1 MLLYVFCYD
10 QPSRAQAEKMTMRL
24 WGGTAKTVTLEGDR
38 YFESQIW
45 RQQWRQMM
53 KNDNWHKH
61 DYVGMI
67 SYKYEQKTG
76 NDMTDIYKAS
86 KEQCEHD
93 VIAFYDYD
101 NDLLAHACHV
111 HGNRFRSIWQQLLSP
126 FFSDADINRRDLP
139 AFYCNYWM
147 AKPEW
152 LSRYA
157 AWAQSVMESI
167 DDRHELNTL
176 MFDDSKYCGRMPKD
190 QLMRVCGKQHYTF
203 HPFMFER
210 LPCIYF
216 YLSEASI
223 GRIRHPERAWRIWR
237 PLSNLQIQDVLS
249 SVSHVKT
256 LALFATHSNKD
267 HLDKNVIA
275 YVSELSKCYDA
286 VIVITTQFIVE
297 NMNMLPENV
306 SLIKTI
312 NSCHDFGLHFRV
324 LHNLD
329 ITGIEEI
336 GLFNDSCYVLK
347 PLKDAIT
354 RLRNGTD
361 DVLGLTDSHEVT
373 WHLQSYFVIFRGAAL
388 PDLIDF
394 VKNALMYPIKMM
406 NKWYVIKNF
415 EIGLSIYMLKHRH
428 RIRALYPVQQVLT
441 APSRLNSLG
450 TNTSY
455 TCWDRLL
462 ALGFPLL
469 KKSRKTYENEYNF
482 IRDHTQL

>member
-10 QPSRAQAEKMTMRL
+10 QPSRLQAEKMTSL
-24 WGGTAKTVTLEGDR
+24 CDGIAKTIVLEGDR

-45 RQQWRQMM
+45 RHKWRQMM
-53 KNDNWHKH
+53 KEDDWESH

-76 NDMTDIYKAS
+76 NEILDIQRAS
-86 KEQCEHD
+86 KEQSEHD

-111 HGNRFRSIWQQLLSP
+111 HGNKFRSIWQELLRP

-139 AFYCNYWM
+139 SFYCNYWM

-152 LSRYA
+152 LRKYA
-157 AWAQSVMESI
+157 EWVQTVMESI
-167 DDRHELNTL
+167 DTRPELDAL
-176 MFDDSKYCGRMPKD
+176 MFEDSKYCGRMPKH
-190 QLMRVCGKQHYTF
+190 QLLQVCGKQHYTF

-216 YLSEASI
+216 YLSGASI
-223 GRIRHPERAWRIWR
+223 GRLRQPERSWRIWR
-237 PLSNLQIQDVLS
+237 PMSGLKTRALVS
-249 SVSHVKT
+249 SVSCGVKS
-256 LALFATHSNKD
+256 LALFATHSHKD
-267 HLDKNVIA
+267 RLSQNVMS
-275 YVSELSKCYDA
+275 YVSELSRCYDA
-286 VIVITTQFIVE
+286 VIVITTQKIVYNE
-297 NMNMLPENV
+297 NDLPENARLV
-306 SLIKTI
+306 MTM
-312 NSCHDFGLHFRV
+312 NSCHDFGLHFRI

-329 ITGIEEI
+329 IDGIDEI

-347 PLKDAIT
+347 PLNEVIDL
-354 RLRNGTD
+354 LRSGTD
-361 DVLGLTDSHEVT
+361 DVLGLTDSYEVT
-373 WHLQSYFVIFRGAAL
+373 WHLQSYFLIFRGAAL
-388 PDLIDF
+388 PDLISF
-394 VKNALMYPIKMM
+394 VKNSLMYPIKMM

-415 EIGLSIYMLKHRH
+415 EIGLSVYMLKHRH
-428 RIRALYPVQQVLT
+428 PIRALYPVQTVLN
-441 APSRLNSLG
+441 APSRFDSVG

-469 KKSRKTYENEYNF
+469 KKARKTYDDEYNF
-482 IRDHTQL
+482 IREHTLL